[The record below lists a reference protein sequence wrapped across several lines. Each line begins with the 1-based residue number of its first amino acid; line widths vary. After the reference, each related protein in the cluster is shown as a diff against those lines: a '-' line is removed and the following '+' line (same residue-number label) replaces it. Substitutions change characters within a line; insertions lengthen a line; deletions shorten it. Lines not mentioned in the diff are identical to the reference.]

1 MRGLKNFHPRQIFC
15 LPFIRRYS
23 IQLNRMGNNFHNGI
37 NHNNIK
43 VLIVSPDE
51 NFRKRLGCWLRKIHQ
66 DVSESG
72 KLSDWLKNQSLKDSI
87 LIIPISRPD
96 SRKISQLQQLKM
108 AFPRLT
114 IILLSNMTNE
124 DQQLH
129 LLESGIVDFI
139 CPRDNLL
146 SIYSAVKSEL
156 SRRYLKK
163 ENEIYLKNL
172 TKLKLEHSRN
182 IRKLLKLE
190 EIYDTTVENLM
201 TALDLRDVE
210 TFGHSRTV
218 SKYSQVLAE
227 LLGIRNQNTLDNIR
241 KGALLHDIGKIAI
254 PDSILKKPGTLTPE
268 EWEKIKLHP
277 TLGFGLIKEMKLL
290 KEVGNIILFHHEKYD
305 GSGYPKGLSKDEIPI
320 EARIFALADALDA
333 ITSHRPYRPEKDFAT
348 AREEIIKHSG
358 RQFDPAVVEAFCSVD
373 IEQWEK
379 IRYETTKLLP
389 SFEEYQKVIKGRE
402 NLTN

>member
-1 MRGLKNFHPRQIFC
+1 
-15 LPFIRRYS
+15 
-23 IQLNRMGNNFHNGI
+23 MGNNLNNGANN
-37 NHNNIK
+37 NHTK
-43 VLIVSPDE
+43 VLIVDPE
-51 NFRKRLGCWLRKIHQ
+51 EKFRFRLLSYLKKIHS
-66 DVSESG
+66 DVYQSG
-72 KLSDWLKNQSLKDSI
+72 KLSDWLKQQSLKDAI
-87 LIIPISRPD
+87 LVITVTRLD
-96 SRKISQLQQLKM
+96 SRKIDQLHQLKM

-114 IILLSNMTNE
+114 IILLSAMAGESQHLN
-124 DQQLH
+124 
-129 LLESGIVDFI
+129 LLEAEIVDFV
-139 CPRDNLL
+139 CPRSNLL
-146 SIYSAVKSEL
+146 SVYSAVRAEL
-156 SRRYLKK
+156 NRRHLKK
-163 ENEIYLKNL
+163 ENEFYLKNL

-227 LLGIRNQNTLDNIR
+227 LLGIRNQSTLDNIR

-290 KEVGNIILFHHEKYD
+290 KEVGNIILYHHEKYD
-305 GSGYPKGLSKDEIPI
+305 GSGYPKGLKKDEIPI

-333 ITSHRPYRPEKDFAT
+333 ITSHRPYRPEKDFAA
-348 AREEIIKHSG
+348 AREEILKHAG
-358 RQFDPAVVEAFCSVD
+358 RQFDPEVVEAFLSVD
-373 IEQWEK
+373 LEHWEK
-379 IRYETTKLLP
+379 VRYESTKLLP
-389 SFEEYQKVIKGRE
+389 SFEDYQKMIKTRE
-402 NLTN
+402 SNPN

>member
-1 MRGLKNFHPRQIFC
+1 
-15 LPFIRRYS
+15 
-23 IQLNRMGNNFHNGI
+23 MGNNLNNGANN
-37 NHNNIK
+37 NHTK
-43 VLIVSPDE
+43 VLIVDPE
-51 NFRKRLGCWLRKIHQ
+51 EKFRFRLLSYLKKIHP
-66 DVSESG
+66 DVYQSG
-72 KLSDWLKNQSLKDSI
+72 KLSDWLKQQSLKEAI
-87 LIIPISRPD
+87 LVITVNRLD
-96 SRKISQLQQLKM
+96 SRKIDQLHQLKM

-114 IILLSNMTNE
+114 IILLSAVAGESQHLN
-124 DQQLH
+124 
-129 LLESGIVDFI
+129 LLEAGIVDFV
-139 CPRDNLL
+139 CPRSNLL
-146 SIYSAVKSEL
+146 SVYSAVRAEL
-156 SRRYLKK
+156 NRRHLKK

-227 LLGIRNQNTLDNIR
+227 LLGIRNQSTLDNIR

-290 KEVGNIILFHHEKYD
+290 KEVGNIILYHHEKYD
-305 GSGYPKGLSKDEIPI
+305 GSGYPKGLKKDEIPI

-333 ITSHRPYRPEKDFAT
+333 ITSHRPYRPEKDFAA
-348 AREEIIKHSG
+348 AREEILRHAG
-358 RQFDPAVVEAFCSVD
+358 RQFDPEVVEAFLSVD
-373 IEQWEK
+373 LEHWEK
-379 IRYETTKLLP
+379 VRYESTKLLP
-389 SFEEYQKVIKGRE
+389 SFEDYQKMIKTRE
-402 NLTN
+402 SNPN

>member
-1 MRGLKNFHPRQIFC
+1 
-15 LPFIRRYS
+15 
-23 IQLNRMGNNFHNGI
+23 MGNNIGNGLNN
-37 NHNNIK
+37 NHLR
-43 VLIVSPDE
+43 VLIVDPE
-51 NFRKRLGCWLRKIHQ
+51 EKFRAQLSSWIKRNHQ
-66 DVSESG
+66 EVFTTS
-72 KLSDWLKNQSLKDSI
+72 KLSDWLKNKSLKDYI
-87 LIIPISRPD
+87 LVLTVSRLD
-96 SRKISQLQQLKM
+96 SRKIEQLRQLKM
-108 AFPRLT
+108 SFPRLA
-114 IILLSNMTNE
+114 IILLTATINE
-124 DQQLH
+124 NQHLY
-129 LLESGIVDFI
+129 LLEGEIVDFI
-139 CPRDNLL
+139 CPRNNFLA
-146 SIYSAVKSEL
+146 IYSAVRAEL
-156 SRRYLKK
+156 NRCYLKK
-163 ENEIYLKNL
+163 ENENYLKNL

-254 PDSILKKPGTLTPE
+254 PDSILKKPGALSPE

-290 KEVGNIILFHHEKYD
+290 KEVGNIILYHHEKYD
-305 GSGYPKGLSKDEIPI
+305 GSGYPKGLKKDEIPI

-333 ITSHRPYRPEKDFAT
+333 ITSHRPYRPEKDFAA

-358 RQFDPAVVEAFCSVD
+358 QQFDPEVVEVFCSL
-373 IEQWEK
+373 ELEHWEK
-379 IRYETTKLLP
+379 IRYESTKLLP
-389 SFEEYQKVIKGRE
+389 SFEDYQKMLKHRE
-402 NLTN
+402 NMSN